1 MVQPMPPGF
10 HCFDDTATGSY
21 SSRNS
26 SPGGRES
33 QLPTADTN
41 AEKGQTVE
49 LAEAGSQVSR
59 PSPSSAAAKPNI
71 QTAEHPVKAEKYAH
85 MSRARDT
92 TASQAEV
99 ASESGETGTAKNLV
113 SDTGVHS
120 LSCLPG
126 TCEICRAPTS
136 HLPFNGELPWLP
148 LDPEKRVHLRLLWG
162 FYTSS
167 LPISCSAMQ
176 DALIQ
181 GDLSALR
188 AEAALLSIIS
198 RALGFTCLSLSAK
211 RVAEICD
218 MRDTGSLN
226 PAWGPH
232 HPVGAEECCEIHSHP
247 AQPTQ
252 QLLQRQQPQQQEQ
265 LDAPQRRDFSASS
278 NTSCK
283 SLPRKLEPFDEGSSC
298 GFQRTFGPIGAGHD
312 NGTERDAG
320 AQTEAETVV
329 GAPAADI
336 IHAIGPEAT
345 KFFLHG
351 KDCNKQGLP
360 SRGAAAAL
368 LPRQRLQGRHMQQ
381 KHAKHQRHQQ
391 MERKLLEQHD
401 AGYHRQAQK
410 QQQGP
415 LTGEQQPS
423 GRQQHQQIRYPRN
436 QKPSTQQKQLQHHR
450 NNMQLAG
457 MGNCKDTLCKAVA
470 VCFLEVHAAKSRL
483 DPLFQEN
490 MHVSEATS
498 SYDEAALRSPSSP
511 TAQDND
517 LKVPWSLPRDL
528 LTVESRPRTVL
539 AAAASRIDAKIT
551 VITLPPS
558 PITVVQ
564 TASKKV
570 LKFVRAWSG
579 ATAHTA
585 ASVATCGTAI
595 TTAIWRQFSPSSG
608 IWSWL
613 VRTPLRLFSEVSGAG
628 VSPLVATVEAKPAAA
643 AQGSCKGAFQRAVVL
658 LNQRCGSP
666 AISYGPLKGNSWLSN
681 FLLPGEPKL
690 IKHLLH
696 GVLGKAE
703 GAARR
708 KGASLLSLVKRLL
721 LPVGATLQTVHKL
734 LEIAILWKAS
744 GFGGIQLPGFSV
756 LWSGT
761 SPEFNR
767 NCTDNSCSQVD
778 EWGGNSRTCNL
789 SSWVNSEG
797 LRQKNASSTWH
808 WSSLG
813 NIPDMCS
820 YHNLLNSHLSDWSLP
835 FAQLKQQQQQHVAD
849 LQLPHQTMQVGQ
861 FCRFVG
867 EMTPISSTAVSFHT
881 PVAYPEVLT
890 DSRTSRSVAEKD
902 GSSTAVASGP
912 RRNISFGRNSQTS
925 AAKKVAVAGAAAAA
939 ATASWGA
946 AASSPRLMTC
956 CQPQRHVSFQTS

>member
-1 MVQPMPPGF
+1 MVQPTPPGF
-10 HCFDDTATGSY
+10 HCFDDTVTGGY
-21 SSRNS
+21 SPRNS

-33 QLPTADTN
+33 QLPTANTH

-49 LAEAGSQVSR
+49 SAEAGSQASR
-59 PSPSSAAAKPNI
+59 SSPWSAAAKPHI
-71 QTAEHPVKAEKYAH
+71 QMAKHPVKAEKDEL
-85 MSRARDT
+85 MSGARDT
-92 TASQAEV
+92 TTSRAGV
-99 ASESGETGTAKNLV
+99 ASESGETGSAKNLV
-113 SDTGVHS
+113 SDTGIHS

-126 TCEICRAPTS
+126 TCEIFRAHTS
-136 HLPFNGELPWLP
+136 HLPFNGEPPWLP
-148 LDPEKRVHLRLLWG
+148 VDPDKRVHLRLLWG

-167 LPISCSAMQ
+167 LPISYSAMQ
-176 DALIQ
+176 DALSQ

-218 MRDTGSLN
+218 MRDTGSFN
-226 PAWGPH
+226 PAWGPR

-252 QLLQRQQPQQQEQ
+252 QLLQRQQPQQQEH
-265 LDAPQRRDFSASS
+265 LNAPQRREFSASG
-278 NTSCK
+278 NTSSN
-283 SLPRKLEPFDEGSSC
+283 SLPRELEPFHEGSSFR
-298 GFQRTFGPIGAGHD
+298 FQRTFGLIGAVHG
-312 NGTERDAG
+312 NGKERNAG

-329 GAPAADI
+329 GEPAPDKLRAT
-336 IHAIGPEAT
+336 GPEGT
-345 KFFLHG
+345 KIFLHG
-351 KDCNKQGLP
+351 SNKQGLP
-360 SRGAAAAL
+360 SRGSAASQ
-368 LPRQRLQGRHMQQ
+368 LPCQRLQGRHMQQ
-381 KHAKHQRHQQ
+381 KHAEHQRHQQ
-391 MERKLLEQHD
+391 KERKLLEKHD
-401 AGYHRQAQK
+401 AGYHRQAHK

-415 LTGEQQPS
+415 LTGKQELS

-436 QKPSTQQKQLQHHR
+436 QKPSTQQKQPQHHR
-450 NNMQLAG
+450 NNMHLAG
-457 MGNCKDTLCKAVA
+457 MGNCKDSLCKAIA
-470 VCFLEVHAAKSRL
+470 LCFLEVHVAKSRL
-483 DPLFQEN
+483 DPLFQED
-490 MHVSEATS
+490 MRVSEATS

-517 LKVPWSLPRDL
+517 LKVPWSLPRHL

-539 AAAASRIDAKIT
+539 AAAASRIDAKAA
-551 VITLPPS
+551 VNTLPRS

-564 TASKKV
+564 TASKIA

-579 ATAHTA
+579 ATAYTA
-585 ASVATCGTAI
+585 ASFATCGTAI
-595 TTAIWRQFSPSSG
+595 TTPMWRPFSPSSSVRG
-608 IWSWL
+608 WL
-613 VRTPLRLFSEVSGAG
+613 VRTRLLLFSELSGAS
-628 VSPLVATVEAKPAAA
+628 VSPLVANFEAKTAAA
-643 AQGSCKGAFQRAVVL
+643 AQGSCKGALQRAIVL
-658 LNQRCGSP
+658 LNQRYGSP
-666 AISYGPLKGNSWLSN
+666 KISYGPLKGNSWLSN
-681 FLLPGEPKL
+681 FLLHGEPKL
-690 IKHLLH
+690 IKHVLH
-696 GVLGKAE
+696 GVLGKAK

-721 LPVGATLQTVHKL
+721 VPVGATLQTVHKL

-756 LWSGT
+756 LWPGT

-767 NCTDNSCSQVD
+767 NCTDNRCSQVD

-820 YHNLLNSHLSDWSLP
+820 YHNLVNSHLSDLSLP

-849 LQLPHQTMQVGQ
+849 LQLPHQKMQVGQ
-861 FCRFVG
+861 FCGFVG
-867 EMTPISSTAVSFHT
+867 GLTPSSSTVLSFHT
-881 PVAYPEVLT
+881 PVASPEVLT
-890 DSRTSRSVAEKD
+890 DSRTSRSVEEKD
-902 GSSTAVASGP
+902 GSYTAVTSGL
-912 RRNISFGRNSQTS
+912 RRNIPFGRNSQTS

-956 CQPQRHVSFQTS
+956 CQPQRHVSFQKS